1 MSIYEIEELPF
12 WGRDLSFFG
21 VFQTLPTGSDR
32 FLWGL
37 TVGAYHLT
45 VFLAWD
51 EVKRSTGFRPRGHG
65 FIASWLSTMTA

>member
-1 MSIYEIEELPF
+1 MKLRSYLF
-12 WGRDLSFFG
+12 GGRDLDLSFFG